1 MPHCPI
7 CRRFLGL
14 PPHTWRYIL
23 ASTMTEYNSHVPP
36 PQSSSPNDKKEQ
48 RRKIIDAVY
57 ERRRLIYKR
66 YIRKL
71 RNNPDNNKIA
81 LSFD

>member
-1 MPHCPI
+1 
-7 CRRFLGL
+7 
-14 PPHTWRYIL
+14 
-23 ASTMTEYNSHVPP
+23 MTEYHSHVP
-36 PQSSSPNDKKEQ
+36 PQSSSPNDKKAE

-71 RNNPDNNKIA
+71 QNNPDNSKIA
-81 LSFD
+81 PSFD

>member
-1 MPHCPI
+1 
-7 CRRFLGL
+7 
-14 PPHTWRYIL
+14 
-23 ASTMTEYNSHVPP
+23 MTEYNSHVPP